1 VRVLELALL
10 LAASAP
16 EDGCGDRAL
25 LNCARTTLGREPDP
39 SNRWDQLA
47 VASACGHLGGA
58 SLGGVAARQLRLQ
71 CGAHGCRSAP
81 VTAEAAEVRPS
92 ESAKSAASF
101 CTNCGRSVQVTRTT
115 TPGGGSI
122 RFGDTEA
129 PLPIPHGPPATAA
142 EAARQKAV
150 WDLAGKLVDHLQNR

>member
-1 VRVLELALL
+1 MRSVYFALL

-25 LNCARTTLGREPDP
+25 LDCARTTLGREPDP
-39 SNRWDQLA
+39 SNKWDQLA
-47 VASACGHLGGA
+47 VASACGHVGGP
-58 SLGGVAARQLRLQ
+58 SLSGVAARQLRLQ

-81 VTAEAAEVRPS
+81 VTAEASEVRPA

-101 CTNCGRSVQVTRTT
+101 CTNCGRTVQVTRTS

-122 RFGDTEA
+122 HFGDTEA
-129 PLPIPHGPPATAA
+129 PTPTPYGPPATAA
-142 EAARQKAV
+142 DAARQKAV
-150 WDLAGKLVDHLQNR
+150 WDLAGKLVDSIQR